1 MPTTRRALL
10 TFTATAALGAL
21 ASRAGRAQ
29 APRTAPRV
37 SVADT
42 QIYLIRGLLG
52 VFSTGMDEL
61 ASQFRAQ
68 GYNQA
73 TLWMWDNVDG
83 IVNDIVAG
91 NQRGDTAHLVVIGHS
106 LGANAVIQVADRLA
120 RQNIPVDLAVTFD
133 FTEDFAIPGNIAHF
147 VNIYQ
152 NNGFGRPAIK
162 PPGFR
167 GDFRNVNVS
176 DQTQIDHVT
185 IDNAPQLQAY
195 VRDQVYKL
203 TQNVVR
209 TTGAKRKA
217 KGG

>member
-1 MPTTRRALL
+1 MTTSRRKLL
-10 TFTATAALGAL
+10 TITACATLGAL
-21 ASRAGRAQ
+21 APRAGWAQ
-29 APRTAPRV
+29 TPRPAPRV
-37 SVADT
+37 APQDA
-42 QIYLIRGLLG
+42 QIYLIRGLFG
-52 VFSTGMDEL
+52 VFSTGMDQL
-61 ASQFRAQ
+61 WSQFTAQ
-68 GYNQA
+68 GYNHA
-73 TLWMWDNVDG
+73 KLWMWDNVDG
-83 IVNDIVAG
+83 IVNDIVTG
-91 NQRGDTAHLVVIGHS
+91 NQRGDTAHIVLIGHS
-106 LGANAVIQVADRLA
+106 LGANSVIQVADRLG

-133 FTEDFAIPGNIAHF
+133 ITEDLVVPGNVGRF

-152 NNGFGRPAIK
+152 NNGVGRPAIK

-167 GDFRNVNVS
+167 GDFRNINVS

-195 VRDQVYKL
+195 VRDQVYAL

>member
-1 MPTTRRALL
+1 
-10 TFTATAALGAL
+10 
-21 ASRAGRAQ
+21 
-29 APRTAPRV
+29 
-37 SVADT
+37 
-42 QIYLIRGLLG
+42 
-52 VFSTGMDEL
+52 
-61 ASQFRAQ
+61 
-68 GYNQA
+68 
-73 TLWMWDNVDG
+73 MWDNVDG
-83 IVNDIVAG
+83 IVSDIVAD
-91 NQRGDTAHLVVIGHS
+91 NQRGDTSHIVLIGHS
-106 LGANAVIQVADRLA
+106 LGANSVILVADRLA

-133 FTEDFAIPGNIAHF
+133 FTEDMAVPLNIARF

-167 GDFRNVNVS
+167 GDFRNINVS

-195 VRDQVYKL
+195 VRDQVYAL

-209 TTGAKRKA
+209 NTGAKRKA

>member
-1 MPTTRRALL
+1 MPASRRMLL
-10 TFTATAALGAL
+10 TIAASAALGAL
-21 ASRAGRAQ
+21 VPRAGWAQ
-29 APRTAPRV
+29 APRPAPRV
-37 SVADT
+37 APEDA
-42 QIYLIRGLLG
+42 QIYLIRGLFG
-52 VFSTGMDEL
+52 VFSTGMDQL

-68 GYNQA
+68 GYSHA
-73 TLWMWDNVDG
+73 ALWMWDNVDG
-83 IVNDIVAG
+83 IVSDIVAD
-91 NQRGDTAHLVVIGHS
+91 NQRGDTSHIVLIGHS
-106 LGANAVIQVADRLA
+106 LGANSVILVADRLA

-133 FTEDFAIPGNIAHF
+133 FTEDMAVPLNIARF

-167 GDFRNVNVS
+167 GDFRNINVS

-195 VRDQVYKL
+195 VRDQVYAL

-209 TTGAKRKA
+209 NTGAKRKA